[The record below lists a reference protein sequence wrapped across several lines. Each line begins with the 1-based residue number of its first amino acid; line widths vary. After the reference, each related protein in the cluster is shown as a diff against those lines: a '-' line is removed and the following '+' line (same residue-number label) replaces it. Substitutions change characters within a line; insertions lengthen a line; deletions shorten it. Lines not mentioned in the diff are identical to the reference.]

1 MFRSITLAGLVLAGI
16 FGVQRVEAA
25 EPASPAGPSPMC
37 REVSYKEYAR
47 KNHGPPG
54 KYADVVVVME
64 RTRLV
69 CSDDALAKKPGR
81 SAAVMRHHKSV

>member
-25 EPASPAGPSPMC
+25 EPASPSPMC
-37 REVSYKEYAR
+37 QEVSYKEYAR

-69 CSDDALAKKPGR
+69 CNDDALAKKPGR